1 MLPNIDLN
9 SYIYELPQ
17 ERIAFFP
24 LEQRDK
30 CKLIKADANVTA
42 ISHHIFSDLVDM
54 IGDDTV
60 IFANSSK
67 VLYARILASKVSGG
81 RAEIF
86 LTEPLTPS
94 PEYNT
99 ALEQRGVVT
108 WKAIIGGK
116 KIRPNDEL
124 IAKVNESEFKFVIRE
139 KSENQAVVEF
149 NPSDIGL
156 NVRELLNELGKV
168 PLPPY
173 IKRENTPDDKD
184 YYQTVYANLDGSVAA
199 PTAGLHFT
207 EEMIAQLQKKGIAF
221 NELTLHVGMGTFKPL
236 DTPDLNTFDMH
247 SERIIINIENLLALR
262 DAIAGKK
269 NIMAIG
275 TTSTRILESLY
286 YFGCKIIGN
295 RDMSL
300 PEDRDIFEQDY
311 PYTCEISPS
320 AYEAIAAIIDYFNFN
335 GIKELTC
342 RTKLLI
348 VPSFKFHIVNHI
360 ITNFH
365 QPNSTLVLLVAAFL
379 GKELWQKA
387 YAIALE
393 NDYRFLSY
401 GDACYF
407 IRKDMQ

>member
-30 CKLIKADANVTA
+30 CKLLKTDANDNS
-42 ISHHIFSDLVDM
+42 INHYIFSDLVD
-54 IGDDTV
+54 IIPAGTV

-67 VLYARILASKVSGG
+67 VLYARIVANKLSGG

-99 ALEQRGVVT
+99 ALELRETVT

-116 KIRPNDEL
+116 KIHTGDEL
-124 IAKVNESEFKFVIRE
+124 IAKVNESEFKFVIKE
-139 KSENQAVVEF
+139 KTENQAIVEF

-156 NVRELLNELGKV
+156 NVRELLNQLGKV

-207 EEMIAQLQKKGIAF
+207 EAMISQLKQKGISF

-236 DTPDLNTFDMH
+236 DTPDLNSFDMH
-247 SERIIINIENLLALR
+247 SERIIISLDNLITLQ
-262 DAIAGKK
+262 DAISQKK

-286 YFGCKIIGN
+286 YFGCKIIEKP
-295 RDMSL
+295 DMDL
-300 PEDRDIFEQDY
+300 PEDKDIFEQDY
-311 PYTCEISPS
+311 PYTCKLNPS
-320 AYEAIAAIIDYFNFN
+320 AEEAISAIIDFFKSY
-335 GIKELTC
+335 GIKDLTC

-348 VPSFKFHIVNHI
+348 VPSFNFHIVKQM

-365 QPNSTLVLLVAAFL
+365 QPHSTLVLLVAAFL

-387 YAIALE
+387 YSAALE
-393 NDYRFLSY
+393 SDYRFLSY

-407 IRKDMQ
+407 IRKEM